1 MMSHRPL
8 LPFCLA
14 LALVLGGAAQS
25 GELQAVSADQPIHDA
40 ARAGSGAKVAEL
52 LKAQP
57 GSRDLRTQQGSTP
70 LHLAATNPDT
80 GALQALIAVGADCN
94 ARDLDGLTPLHMAA
108 YTQNARHARLL
119 LECGADP
126 YAKTNAGRD
135 TTSMARK
142 TMSNEVAGVI
152 SLWILKGCVAGKPC

>member
-1 MMSHRPL
+1 MMLFKPL
-8 LPFCLA
+8 SVCCLA
-14 LALVLGGAAQS
+14 FVLTLTGMAQG
-25 GELQAVSADQPIHDA
+25 GELQALSADQPIHDA
-40 ARAGSGAKVAEL
+40 ARVGSGADVAAQ

-57 GSRDLRTQQGSTP
+57 ASRDQRTQQGSTP

-80 GALQALIAVGADCN
+80 SALKALIAAGADCN

-135 TTSMARK
+135 PTSMARK